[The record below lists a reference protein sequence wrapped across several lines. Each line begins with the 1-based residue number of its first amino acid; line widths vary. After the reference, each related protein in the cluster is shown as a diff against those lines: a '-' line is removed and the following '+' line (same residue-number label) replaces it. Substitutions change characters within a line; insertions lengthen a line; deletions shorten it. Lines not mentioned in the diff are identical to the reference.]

1 MSHTH
6 SKMRATLITAATPA
20 IIAIIILS
28 SSSFSLLF
36 LSLLGSLLPKILEV
50 GSTVVASPTVDSVCD
65 TSVVAAADSVELFVG
80 TGLVLEDV
88 FCEIGDG
95 RLVA

>member
-1 MSHTH
+1 
-6 SKMRATLITAATPA
+6 MRATHITAATPA
-20 IIAIIILS
+20 TIAIIILS
-28 SSSFSLLF
+28 SFLFLF
-36 LSLLGSLLPKILEV
+36 LSLLGSFLPNLLEV

-65 TSVVAAADSVELFVG
+65 ISVVAAGDSVELSVS
-80 TGLVLEDV
+80 TRLMLKDV

>member
-1 MSHTH
+1 
-6 SKMRATLITAATPA
+6 MRATLITAATPA

-36 LSLLGSLLPKILEV
+36 LSFLGSLLPKLPEV
-50 GSTVVASPTVDSVCD
+50 GSAFVTPPTVDSVCD
-65 TSVVAAADSVELFVG
+65 KLDSVVAATESVELSVG
-80 TGLVLEDV
+80 TLLVLEDV
-88 FCEIGDG
+88 FCETGDG

>member
-1 MSHTH
+1 
-6 SKMRATLITAATPA
+6 MRATLITAATPA

-36 LSLLGSLLPKILEV
+36 LSFLGSLLPKLPEV
-50 GSTVVASPTVDSVCD
+50 GSAFVTPPTVDSVCD
-65 TSVVAAADSVELFVG
+65 NSVVAATESVELSVG
-80 TGLVLEDV
+80 TLLVLEDV
-88 FCEIGDG
+88 FCETGDG

>member
-1 MSHTH
+1 MH
-6 SKMRATLITAATPA
+6 SKMRATHITAATPA
-20 IIAIIILS
+20 AIAIIILS
-28 SSSFSLLF
+28 SFLFLF
-36 LSLLGSLLPKILEV
+36 LSLLGSFLPKLLEV

-65 TSVVAAADSVELFVG
+65 ISVVATADSVELSVSIRL
-80 TGLVLEDV
+80 TLKDI